1 MSATYWV
8 LISDELMEAGLRWPD
23 GMRITGEPEQDR
35 PWNPGAQWYLVKDD
49 HAPAELN
56 GHRVEL
62 TLRMEGRTP
71 VVAGREVLP

>member
-49 HAPAELN
+49 HAP
-56 GHRVEL
+56 G
-62 TLRMEGRTP
+62 
-71 VVAGREVLP
+71 